1 MLQHVHHLSSF
12 NAGFSIQYSNYFLTF
27 YHFILPFNFSQ
38 IKNIADMED
47 SEIQRVWNE
56 IKASG
61 SLNFKYRE
69 QATAYELAPFISA
82 NMLNYPSNHIISA
95 GYLLDDIDIELFRSY
110 VEKLKPETAITVL
123 RSRNYS
129 WLVDDTPNDST
140 LPAPDTKDGEGANRK
155 EPWYGVSYR
164 TDAPSSE
171 LFDTWVG
178 HREGTKT
185 GLSLSLPG
193 PNPFICYELADA
205 VISPRNDV
213 TTSTSIPTTSATIG
227 TDGSLTESD
236 QIEIRT
242 PVLRSTPPVR
252 VSTAGDT
259 DKGDAIWFSKDEVFR
274 QPRSVFQCLLHT
286 ANCADGHP
294 ENSLLSSV
302 YAQIATRNLYNA
314 GIAGLGY
321 DVGVGARGVSLTIQ
335 GYSPKISV
343 LTEQVLKEFGDP
355 SFWQQ
360 VDPAVVDLCKER
372 MIRSLASWSKERPD
386 TQCDSLLSYYMQ
398 ENVWLPRDR
407 LAAAESI
414 TAESFI
420 NRAHSALIR
429 RRVTSYIHGDLTQE
443 AARALYDMSV
453 TILGPNVV
461 PEGPATHSL
470 GGVAVN
476 AEGDIPARVRLLKG
490 HTVIALADPNPEDP
504 NSALLTHI
512 QMENTTARNAAL
524 MTILRSLMGE
534 PLFAELRTKKQL
546 GYIVSLSSTGYGRAP
561 GTVRGLTVRLL
572 SNRFSPLA
580 MQDELGKFFES
591 QKDVFAALTQ
601 EDLDSRAASIAL
613 SLIDPPT
620 SYAEEASEFWG
631 AIISDMPFDWTDQ
644 VVKELKSLK
653 ADDVRAAANE
663 WLFDE
668 EKRRSVSVMLFGNT
682 HLEELKNIKEIQ
694 LNDPKG
700 FFPPLAASIIC
711 SSLEDVTSE
720 RNKLSFFEAP

>member
-1 MLQHVHHLSSF
+1 
-12 NAGFSIQYSNYFLTF
+12 
-27 YHFILPFNFSQ
+27 
-38 IKNIADMED
+38 MED
-47 SEIQRVWNE
+47 SEIQRTWNE
-56 IKASG
+56 IRVSG

-110 VEKLKPETAITVL
+110 VEKLKPETAVTVL
-123 RSRNYS
+123 RSRTYS
-129 WLVDDTPNDST
+129 WLADDAPNDST
-140 LPAPDTKDGEGANRK
+140 PPAIDTKDGEGANRK

-164 TDAPSSE
+164 TDSPSTE
-171 LFDTWVG
+171 LFSTWTG
-178 HREGTKT
+178 QREGTT
-185 GLSLSLPG
+185 AGLPLSLPG

-205 VISPRNDV
+205 VINPP
-213 TTSTSIPTTSATIG
+213 TSSFLASSSTLDINGDLIEEVEG
-227 TDGSLTESD
+227 TRL
-236 QIEIRT
+236 
-242 PVLRSTPPVR
+242 LRSPPPVR
-252 VSTAGDT
+252 VSSAGDV
-259 DKGDAIWFSKDEVFR
+259 DGGDAIWFSKDEVFS

-321 DVGVGARGVSLTIQ
+321 DVAVGARGVSLTIQ
-335 GYSPKISV
+335 GYSPKIAV
-343 LTEQVLKEFGDP
+343 LTEQILKEFGDP
-355 SFWQQ
+355 SFWRN
-360 VDPAVVDLCKER
+360 VDPALVDLCKER
-372 MIRSLASWSKERPD
+372 MLRSLKSWSKERPD

-398 ENVWLPRDR
+398 ENTWLPGDR
-407 LAAAESI
+407 LKAAESI

-420 NRAHSALIR
+420 KRAQSALIR
-429 RRVTSYIHGDLTQE
+429 RRVTSHIHGDLSQE
-443 AARALYDMSV
+443 AARSLYDMSV
-453 TILGPNVV
+453 KILGPNVV
-461 PEGPATHSL
+461 PDVPVTHSM
-470 GGVAVN
+470 GGIAVN

-546 GYIVSLSSTGYGRAP
+546 GYIVSLSSSGYGRAP

-572 SNRFSPLA
+572 SNRFSPLE
-580 MQDELGKFFES
+580 MQDELGIFFES
-591 QKDVFAALTQ
+591 QKEVFASLTQ
-601 EDLDSRAASIAL
+601 EDLDSRAASISL

-620 SYAEEASEFWG
+620 SYSEEASEFWG

-668 EKRRSVSVMLFGNT
+668 EKRNSLSVMLFGNT
-682 HLEELKNIKEIQ
+682 HLEELKRMKEIK
-694 LNDPKG
+694 LSDHKG
-700 FFPPLAASIIC
+700 FFPSLASSTIC
-711 SSLEDVTSE
+711 STLEEVTTG
-720 RNKLSFFEAP
+720 RNTLDFFEVPILPN